1 MKAFLVSLKH
11 RLSDAHHAKH
21 YGSILV
27 LGWLT
32 AFAAVFPSVF
42 YPTHFI
48 GLMAVS
54 ITVIAPIG
62 AHLYALR
69 ALLPLRHGKALRA
82 NMLAAL
88 MSLSYLPAA
97 LLCLFFARWDDAV
110 HLPFTGTVLALLSF
124 GVLLP
129 GLSPFI
135 AYGLNA
141 KWVRPHE
148 SRLRLG
154 VALLLFVMAWVL
166 AGFTAEVIASI

>member
-1 MKAFLVSLKH
+1 MMDWVKA
-11 RLSDAHHAKH
+11 RLFDPHHPKH

-54 ITVIAPIG
+54 LTVIASIG
-62 AHLYALR
+62 AQLYALR
-69 ALLPLRHGKALRA
+69 ALLPLRREKALKA

-88 MSLSYLPAA
+88 MTLSYLPAA
-97 LLCLFFARWDDAV
+97 LICLTFTRWQEAL

-124 GVLLP
+124 GLLLP

-154 VALLLFVMAWVL
+154 AALLLFVMAWVL

>member
-1 MKAFLVSLKH
+1 MMYWVKA
-11 RLSDAHHAKH
+11 RLFDPHHPKH

-54 ITVIAPIG
+54 LTVIAPIG
-62 AHLYALR
+62 AQLYALR
-69 ALLPLRHGKALRA
+69 ALLPLRHEKALKA

-88 MSLSYLPAA
+88 MTLSYLPAA
-97 LLCLFFARWDDAV
+97 LICLSFARWQEAL

-124 GVLLP
+124 GLLLP

-154 VALLLFVMAWVL
+154 AALLLFVMAWVL